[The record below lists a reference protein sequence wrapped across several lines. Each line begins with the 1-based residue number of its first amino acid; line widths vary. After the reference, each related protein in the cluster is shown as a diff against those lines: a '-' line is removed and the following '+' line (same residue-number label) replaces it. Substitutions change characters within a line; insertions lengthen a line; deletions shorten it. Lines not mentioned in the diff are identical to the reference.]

1 MLGQAGSRTKG
12 GITFIL
18 VMDTAP
24 LAQRTAIRTLL
35 AQTREFSGASA
46 RLTDLL
52 GMGLVTAGVPVS
64 ISNVMWGKRGRC
76 GWEHPKIADSEE
88 LLKT

>member
-1 MLGQAGSRTKG
+1 MLKQA
-12 GITFIL
+12 
-18 VMDTAP
+18 
-24 LAQRTAIRTLL
+24 
-35 AQTREFSGASA
+35 REFSGASA

-76 GWEHPKIADSEE
+76 CWEHAKIADSKE